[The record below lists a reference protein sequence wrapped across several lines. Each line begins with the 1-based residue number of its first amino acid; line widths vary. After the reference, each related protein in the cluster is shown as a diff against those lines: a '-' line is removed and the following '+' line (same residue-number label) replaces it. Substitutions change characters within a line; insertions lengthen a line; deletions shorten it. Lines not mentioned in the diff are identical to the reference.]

1 MYHHFRFYRSFVQA
15 KLLILFVLYNKNK
28 DTYIS
33 ITNTHTQHIFM
44 VRWFQ
49 LLSPCVRIS
58 NRNSINNSCIEKWN
72 GEHQTH
78 SNISRIA
85 TLPTNTNTWTVWN
98 VTFVYQLT
106 VTNSTVAVHHLFS
119 EFTHSQNPWIY
130 VFSTKTK
137 QKQNQSINQYNFCL
151 SCVCCTES
159 NNSNEVTN
167 ETHTRFSTQRAYELI
182 LSLINQ
188 INSLHKHEKC

>member
-137 QKQNQSINQYNFCL
+137 QKINQSINKTF
-151 SCVCCTES
+151 VCHVCAAQKATTATKSQMKRIHGFPLKEH
-159 NNSNEVTN
+159 TN
-167 ETHTRFSTQRAYELI
+167 WFYHS
-182 LSLINQ
+182 S